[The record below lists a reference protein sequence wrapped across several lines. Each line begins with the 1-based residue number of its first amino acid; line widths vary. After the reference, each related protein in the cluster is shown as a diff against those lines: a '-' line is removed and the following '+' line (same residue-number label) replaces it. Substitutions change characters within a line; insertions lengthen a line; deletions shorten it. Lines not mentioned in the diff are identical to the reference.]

1 MEKTRKAKKVSS
13 WKSIQVSRSLNSA
26 EVWRFNWRPQ
36 FCGENGEKTVSKSL
50 FRPKH
55 QKLTI
60 QDSLKPQQSIMQ
72 NRNKSQSQ
80 HYDCYKSSK
89 IRVICLIE
97 FNWALLT
104 HPCTDAHSIIG
115 SYIARSVI
123 TPHILPAH
131 SLTCLLTHHSS
142 NILLAHS

>member
-36 FCGENGEKTVSKSL
+36 FCGEKWKNRFLKSFQAKTSNYQLCKN
-50 FRPKH
+50 KNEG
-55 QKLTI
+55 
-60 QDSLKPQQSIMQ
+60 Q
-72 NRNKSQSQ
+72 NQ

-131 SLTCLLTHHSS
+131 SRSCLLTRHSS
-142 NILLAHS
+142 NILLAHSSLPMHFCFELV